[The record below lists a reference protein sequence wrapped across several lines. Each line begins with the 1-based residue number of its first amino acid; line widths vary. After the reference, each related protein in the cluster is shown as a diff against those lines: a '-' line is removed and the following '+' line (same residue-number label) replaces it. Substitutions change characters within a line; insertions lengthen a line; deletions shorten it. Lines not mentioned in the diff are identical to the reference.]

1 LQAGSEILY
10 WPPLSEGTGTLPPAL
25 AAGTRR
31 QHYGDRGRMDSFE
44 VNKII
49 GAVLSALLLIVAS
62 KTMLSIVYHEHKP
75 EKPGW
80 ALPITEVAPTG
91 GPEKPAEAFDAKQV
105 LALLP
110 KASAD
115 GGKDTFKRCLQCH
128 TPEKGGP
135 NRVGPN
141 LWGIVGRH
149 SGTHAGFPYS
159 EAMKSHNADWTWDQL
174 ANYLH
179 DPKAAVPGNK
189 MAFAGIKDNAE
200 LADVLAYLRTLS
212 DSPPPLPQ

>member
-1 LQAGSEILY
+1 
-10 WPPLSEGTGTLPPAL
+10 
-25 AAGTRR
+25 
-31 QHYGDRGRMDSFE
+31 MDAFE

-49 GAVLSALLLIVAS
+49 GAVLAALLLIVGS
-62 KTMLSIVYHEHKP
+62 KTVLDIVYREHKP
-75 EKPGW
+75 AKPGW
-80 ALPITEVAPTG
+80 ALPITEVSHSAAPG
-91 GPEKPAEAFDAKQV
+91 KAAEPFDAKQV
-105 LALLP
+105 VALLS

-141 LWGIVGRH
+141 LWGVVGRKAAQ
-149 SGTHAGFPYS
+149 HAGFPYS
-159 EAMKSHNADWTWDQL
+159 DAMKTHSAEWTWQEL
-174 ANYLH
+174 ATYLH
-179 DPKAAVPGNK
+179 DPRAAIPGNK

-200 LADVLAYLRTLS
+200 LADLLAYMRTLS